1 MTAILTLV
9 QTFLTTRINTLKASN
24 PQRGSLTL
32 QEVLW
37 AGFWILA
44 AGGAV
49 AAITAVVVHYVSQI
63 HI

>member
-9 QTFLTTRINTLKASN
+9 QTFLTTRINTLKAS

>member
-9 QTFLTTRINTLKASN
+9 QTFLTTRVETLKTRLE
-24 PQRGSLTL
+24 RGSVTL

-37 AGFWILA
+37 VGFWIMA

-49 AAITAVVVHYVSQI
+49 AAIIAVVNHYVSQI
-63 HI
+63 HV

>member
-9 QTFLTTRINTLKASN
+9 HTFLTTRLTALKASG
-24 PQRGSLTL
+24 QRGSLTL

-37 AGFWILA
+37 AGFWILV
-44 AGGAV
+44 AGSAV
-49 AAITAVVVHYVSQI
+49 AAITAVVSHYVSQI